1 MEMPHHHKL
10 GELFKQ
16 LGLPS
21 NPAAIGE
28 FCARYRLAHDINI
41 ADASF
46 WSEHQRA
53 FLREAWQDDAD
64 WVEIIDELAA
74 RLRH

>member
-1 MEMPHHHKL
+1 MEMPHYHRL
-10 GELFKQ
+10 SELFKQ

-21 NPAAIGE
+21 NAAAIGE
-28 FCARYRLAHDINI
+28 FCARYRLGRAT
-41 ADASF
+41 ALYDAPF
-46 WSEHQRA
+46 WTAQQRE

-64 WVEIIDELAA
+64 WVEPIDELAA